1 MRLLLST
8 AKLLLFP
15 QKAHKHITEIYT
27 IFTESAA
34 RLRAVRRN
42 QPITLLRIPWV
53 SISPF
58 VIQLCQVIALYGAY
72 RPPFRHARCSMWGA
86 ETTIP
91 TCGEPYRP
99 SRYPARPAIWVMR
112 TYFRPAQRSPMTNQS
127 PLITLIFCKTDY
139 LLSLS
144 NGIFTYL
151 LIDCRN
157 LSTFIA

>member
-1 MRLLLST
+1 MRPSRNLARSSIWGISNAIRACKGLDMGYIDHHSDVRDAPCGVHRPLSDVHD
-8 AKLLLFP
+8 AP
-15 QKAHKHITEIYT
+15 CGVH
-27 IFTESAA
+27 
-34 RLRAVRRN
+34 
-42 QPITLLRIPWV
+42 
-53 SISPF
+53 
-58 VIQLCQVIALYGAY
+58 
-72 RPPFRHARCSMWGA
+72 RPPFRRVGCSMWGT

-99 SRYPARPAIWVMR
+99 LRYPARPAIWVMR

-127 PLITLIFCKTDY
+127 PLITLIICKTDY

>member
-1 MRLLLST
+1 MGYIDHSPDCAGLYMGYIDHHSD
-8 AKLLLFP
+8 
-15 QKAHKHITEIYT
+15 
-27 IFTESAA
+27 
-34 RLRAVRRN
+34 VRDA
-42 QPITLLRIPWV
+42 PCGV
-53 SISPF
+53 H
-58 VIQLCQVIALYGAY
+58 
-72 RPPFRHARCSMWGA
+72 RPPFRRVGCSMWGT

-99 SRYPARPAIWVMR
+99 LRYPARPAIWVMR
-112 TYFRPAQRSPMTNQS
+112 TYFLPAQRSPMTNQS
-127 PLITLIFCKTDY
+127 PLITLIICKTDY